1 MTQDLY
7 LISEVAQRLDV
18 PPHRIAYLLMTRKL
32 DEPKLRMGN
41 RRVFTNDDAKR
52 VADALGRTWV
62 SATQEGRGTTDRDGG
77 GK

>member
-7 LISEVAQRLDV
+7 LISEVAHRLDV
-18 PPHRIAYLLMTRKL
+18 PKHRIAYLLMTRKL

-52 VADALGRTWV
+52 VADALGRIWV
-62 SATQEGRGTTDRDGG
+62 SGEKDGDR
-77 GK
+77 

>member
-41 RRVFTNDDAKR
+41 RRVFTNDEAKR
-52 VADALGRTWV
+52 VADALGLTWV
-62 SATQEGRGTTDRDGG
+62 SG
-77 GK
+77 GKDGE

>member
-62 SATQEGRGTTDRDGG
+62 SETQEGRNTTERDGG
-77 GK
+77 SK

>member
-1 MTQDLY
+1 MTQKLF
-7 LISEVAQRLDV
+7 LISEVAHRLDV
-18 PPHRIAYLLMTRKL
+18 PKHRIAYLLMTRKL

-62 SATQEGRGTTDRDGG
+62 SEKQKGQGTTENDGG
-77 GK
+77 SK